1 MINTVTGRTIQ
12 LLTSPA
18 GNLVLD
24 DNSSEGPAAVVG
36 YSQFVYDLGMLVL
49 IDKVLFGTE
58 FDILH
63 KNTSGIDQEPSKI
76 TEAPSEDEIEDT
88 TVIFR
93 IKLKEESNN
102 SNATDKKD
110 FDKNQKDNKTKKIT
124 KLESDKSVKDT
135 DTKNNTPTSAS
146 GVQSNGVESFTSQDQ
161 SFFTENPISEH
172 LFNSTGFDDVIIFP
186 ETEMNEL
193 LDLETTTL
201 HTMTT
206 QDVNDDA
213 EEINEDKSLIVFKV
227 KELLAEEQLSNNLL
241 QSSEII
247 KPRETRIVY
256 INNQRVEIEDSE
268 VL

>member
-1 MINTVTGRTIQ
+1 VINTVTGRSIK

-24 DNSSEGPAAVVG
+24 DNSPEGPAKVIG

-58 FDILH
+58 FDISH
-63 KNTSGIDQEPSKI
+63 NNTSGIDEEPLKI

-93 IKLKEESNN
+93 IKLKEESNI

-110 FDKNQKDNKTKKIT
+110 FNKNQKDNKTKK
-124 KLESDKSVKDT
+124 LSSDKRVKDT
-135 DTKNNTPTSAS
+135 ETKNNKATSTS
-146 GVQSNGVESFTSQDQ
+146 EVQSNDIESFTSQDQ
-161 SFFTENPISEH
+161 SSFTENPIREH
-172 LFNSTGFDDVIIFP
+172 LSNSTELDDVIIFP

>member
-1 MINTVTGRTIQ
+1 VINTVTGRSIK

-24 DNSSEGPAAVVG
+24 DNSPEGPAKVIG

-58 FDILH
+58 FDISH
-63 KNTSGIDQEPSKI
+63 NNTSGIDEEPLKI

-102 SNATDKKD
+102 SNTTDKKD
-110 FDKNQKDNKTKKIT
+110 FSRNQKDNKTKK
-124 KLESDKSVKDT
+124 LSSDT
-135 DTKNNTPTSAS
+135 ETKNNKATSTS
-146 GVQSNGVESFTSQDQ
+146 GVQSNDIESFTSQDQ
-161 SFFTENPISEH
+161 SSFTENPIREH
-172 LFNSTGFDDVIIFP
+172 LSNSTELDDVIIFP

>member
-1 MINTVTGRTIQ
+1 MG
-12 LLTSPA
+12 
-18 GNLVLD
+18 
-24 DNSSEGPAAVVG
+24 
-36 YSQFVYDLGMLVL
+36 
-49 IDKVLFGTE
+49 
-58 FDILH
+58 
-63 KNTSGIDQEPSKI
+63 I

-110 FDKNQKDNKTKKIT
+110 FDKNQKDNKTKK
-124 KLESDKSVKDT
+124 LSSDKTVKDI
-135 DTKNNTPTSAS
+135 DTKNDKATSPS
-146 GVQSNGVESFTSQDQ
+146 GAQSNDIESFTSQDQ
-161 SFFTENPISEH
+161 SFFTENPIREH
-172 LFNSTGFDDVIIFP
+172 LFNSTELDDVIIFP

-193 LDLETTTL
+193 LELETTTL
-201 HTMTT
+201 HTVTT

-247 KPRETRIVY
+247 KPCETRIVY